1 VTLFPPTG
9 PRLPLARMPEGMA
22 AGGAPGGVLS
32 PEALEAAL
40 RAVGARR
47 YHNLHPF
54 HRLLH
59 GGQCTR
65 AQVQAW
71 ALNRYLYQAA
81 IPLKD
86 ASLIGR
92 CDDPSIRRE
101 WRRRLEDHDGFDG
114 TDSVD
119 GGVARWLALTD
130 GLGIDRETVVS
141 GREALPATRFA
152 VEAYI
157 HFVRERPLL
166 EAIASSLTELF
177 SPQIIGERV
186 SGMLSHYEYVTPAI
200 LAYFSKRPPQAARD
214 SDYALAYVRE
224 HATTAATQRACLAAL
239 SFKCD
244 VLWSMLDALYFAYV
258 APGFVPPGAYRPD
271 PPQPT
276 GDRPV
281 PAAEAVPDA
290 ARSRPAQARA
300 TVPDDLPPAVTGR
313 SAGPGGVA
321 QAPAVGEAPP
331 SVAPQRAAAPIDP
344 GSRPRLAAGVRL
356 HDDPKRGWVLLCPER
371 VIETQGPTSEILRRC
386 DGRRTLAQIVDEL
399 AEAFAAE
406 RAVIAADV
414 ATLLQELATKKLV
427 VL

>member
-1 VTLFPPTG
+1 MTLFPPTAG
-9 PRLPLARMPEGMA
+9 RHALPAPEGMG
-22 AGGAPGGVLS
+22 AGPAPDAVLS
-32 PEALEAAL
+32 PDALEAAL
-40 RAVGARR
+40 RDIGARR

-59 GGQCTR
+59 SGQCSR

-86 ASLIGR
+86 ASLIAR
-92 CDDPSIRRE
+92 CDEPSIRRE

-130 GLGIDRETVVS
+130 GLGIDRDTVVS
-141 GREALPATRFA
+141 GRQALPATRFA

-157 HFVRERPLL
+157 HFVREKPLL
-166 EAIASSLTELF
+166 DAIASSLTELF

-186 SGMLSHYEYVTPAI
+186 SGMLAHYEYVTPAI

-224 HATTAATQRACLAAL
+224 HATTMATQRACLAAL

-258 APGFVPPGAYRPD
+258 APGFVPPGAYRPEM
-271 PPQPT
+271 
-276 GDRPV
+276 GAGRPV
-281 PAAEAVPDA
+281 PGAGDASGA
-290 ARSRPAQARA
+290 ARGQSSASHA
-300 TVPDDLPPAVTGR
+300 TVPDDLPPSAVLPSAGSDGVVEASVPVAAPPLPATRVTGD
-313 SAGPGGVA
+313 A
-321 QAPAVGEAPP
+321 
-331 SVAPQRAAAPIDP
+331 IDP
-344 GSRPRLAAGVRL
+344 ESRPRLAAGVRL

-386 DGRRTLAQIVDEL
+386 DGRRTLAQIVDDL

-414 ATLLQELATKKLV
+414 DTLLQELATKKLV

>member
-1 VTLFPPTG
+1 MIHARPVG
-9 PRLPLARMPEGMA
+9 PCVSRAPEGI
-22 AGGAPGGVLS
+22 GGSPGLDGAMS
-32 PEALEAAL
+32 PDALEAAL
-40 RAVGARR
+40 RDIGARR

-59 GGQCTR
+59 SGQCTR

-71 ALNRYLYQAA
+71 ALNRYLYQSA

-92 CDDPSIRRE
+92 CDDPALRRE

-130 GLGIDRETVVS
+130 GLGIDRDTVVS
-141 GREALPATRFA
+141 GREALASTRFA

-166 EAIASSLTELF
+166 EAVASSLTELF

-186 SGMLSHYEYVTPAI
+186 SGMLAHYEYVTPAI

-214 SDYALAYVRE
+214 SDFALAYVRA

-239 SFKCD
+239 TFKCD

-258 APGFVPPGAYRPD
+258 APGFVPPGAYRPAG
-271 PPQPT
+271 P
-276 GDRPV
+276 
-281 PAAEAVPDA
+281 AEASVGEAGGGGDGAGA
-290 ARSRPAQARA
+290 AMHA
-300 TVPDDLPPAVTGR
+300 TVPDDLPPAATR
-313 SAGPGGVA
+313 VA
-321 QAPAVGEAPP
+321 EAPP
-331 SVAPQRAAAPIDP
+331 AAVAAARPGASIDP
-344 GSRPRLAAGVRL
+344 QARPRLAPGVRL
-356 HDDPKRGWVLLCPER
+356 HEDPKRGWVLLCPER

-386 DGRRTLAQIVDEL
+386 DGQRTLARIIDEL
-399 AEAFAAE
+399 ADAFAAE
-406 RAVIAADV
+406 RAVIAGDV
-414 ATLLQELATKKLV
+414 AALLQELATKKLV
-427 VL
+427 ML

>member
-1 VTLFPPTG
+1 MTLFPSSACRPHA
-9 PRLPLARMPEGMA
+9 LLAPEGMGAGSVPEA
-22 AGGAPGGVLS
+22 ALS
-32 PEALEAAL
+32 PDALEAAL
-40 RAVGARR
+40 RDIGARR

-59 GGQCTR
+59 SGQCSR

-101 WRRRLEDHDGFDG
+101 WRRRLEDHDGSDG

-141 GREALPATRFA
+141 GREALATTRFA

-157 HFVRERPLL
+157 HFVREKPLL
-166 EAIASSLTELF
+166 DAIASSLTELF

-186 SGMLSHYEYVTPAI
+186 SGMLAHYEYVTPAI
-200 LAYFSKRPPQAARD
+200 LAYFSRRPPQAARD

-258 APGFVPPGAYRPD
+258 APGFVPPGAYRPEPALDD
-271 PPQPT
+271 PASSA
-276 GDRPV
+276 GG
-281 PAAEAVPDA
+281 A
-290 ARSRPAQARA
+290 ARGHSATSRA
-300 TVPDDLPPAVTGR
+300 TVPDDLPPS
-313 SAGPGGVA
+313 SALHPAGVA
-321 QAPAVGEAPP
+321 GP
-331 SVAPQRAAAPIDP
+331 SVAAPPLVAQREPGTALDP
-344 GSRPRLAAGVRL
+344 ESRPRLAAGVRL
-356 HDDPKRGWVLLCPER
+356 HDDPRRGWVLLCPER

-386 DGRRTLAQIVDEL
+386 DGRRTLAQIIDEL
-399 AEAFAAE
+399 AEAFTAE

-414 ATLLQELATKKLV
+414 GTLLQELATKKLV

>member
-1 VTLFPPTG
+1 MIHAHPGG
-9 PRLPLARMPEGMA
+9 PVSRAPEGM
-22 AGGAPGGVLS
+22 GGSPGLDGAMS
-32 PEALEAAL
+32 PDALEAAL
-40 RAVGARR
+40 RDIGARR

-59 GGQCTR
+59 SGQCTR

-92 CDDPSIRRE
+92 CDDPALRRE

-130 GLGIDRETVVS
+130 GLGIDRDTVVS

-157 HFVRERPLL
+157 RFVRERPLL
-166 EAIASSLTELF
+166 EAVASSLTELF

-186 SGMLSHYEYVTPAI
+186 SGMLAHYGYVTPAT

-214 SDYALAYVRE
+214 SDFALAYVRE
-224 HATTAATQRACLAAL
+224 HATTAAAQHACLAAL
-239 SFKCD
+239 TFKCD

-258 APGFVPPGAYRPD
+258 APGFVPPGAYRPAGPAD
-271 PPQPT
+271 VGEAGG
-276 GDRPV
+276 GDDGAG
-281 PAAEAVPDA
+281 AAMH
-290 ARSRPAQARA
+290 A
-300 TVPDDLPPAVTGR
+300 TVPDDLPPAATR
-313 SAGPGGVA
+313 VA
-321 QAPAVGEAPP
+321 EAPP
-331 SVAPQRAAAPIDP
+331 AAEAAARPGASIDP
-344 GSRPRLAAGVRL
+344 QSRPRLAPGVRL
-356 HDDPKRGWVLLCPER
+356 HEDPKRGWVLLCPER

-386 DGRRTLAQIVDEL
+386 DGQRTLARIIDEL

-406 RAVIAADV
+406 RAVIAGDV
-414 ATLLQELATKKLV
+414 AALLQELATKKLV
-427 VL
+427 ML

>member
-1 VTLFPPTG
+1 MNHLFRCG
-9 PRLPLARMPEGMA
+9 FVSCAPEGM
-22 AGGAPGGVLS
+22 GGVPGLDQPMS
-32 PEALEAAL
+32 PDALEAAL
-40 RAVGARR
+40 RDIGARR

-59 GGQCTR
+59 SGQCTR

-92 CDDPSIRRE
+92 CDDPAIRRE

-130 GLGIDRETVVS
+130 GLGIDRATVVS

-186 SGMLSHYEYVTPAI
+186 SGMLAHYEYVTPAI

-214 SDYALAYVRE
+214 SDFALAYVRA

-239 SFKCD
+239 TFKCD

-258 APGFVPPGAYRPD
+258 APGFVPPGAYRPED
-271 PPQPT
+271 V
-276 GDRPV
+276 G
-281 PAAEAVPDA
+281 AAGGGADA
-290 ARSRPAQARA
+290 GAAAAMHA
-300 TVPDDLPPAVTGR
+300 TVPDDLPPAVTG
-313 SAGPGGVA
+313 SAGVA
-321 QAPAVGEAPP
+321 EA
-331 SVAPQRAAAPIDP
+331 AAAPRAGAAIDP
-344 GSRPRLAAGVRL
+344 EARPRLAPGVRL
-356 HDDPKRGWVLLCPER
+356 HNDPKRGWVLLCPER

-386 DGRRTLAQIVDEL
+386 DGQRTLARIIDEL

-406 RAVIAADV
+406 RAVIAGDV
-414 ATLLQELATKKLV
+414 AALLQELATKKLV
-427 VL
+427 ML

>member
-1 VTLFPPTG
+1 MNHALGWASRVGAPD
-9 PRLPLARMPEGMA
+9 GMGGA
-22 AGGAPGGVLS
+22 PVAGGAMTPD
-32 PEALEAAL
+32 ALEAAL
-40 RAVGARR
+40 RDIGARR

-54 HRLLH
+54 HRMLH
-59 GGQCTR
+59 SGQCTR

-71 ALNRYLYQAA
+71 ALNRYLYQSA

-92 CDDPSIRRE
+92 CDDPALRRE

-114 TDSVD
+114 TDTVD

-130 GLGIDRETVVS
+130 GLGIDRAVVVS

-157 HFVRERPLL
+157 RFVRERPLL
-166 EAIASSLTELF
+166 EAVASSLTELF

-186 SGMLSHYEYVTPAI
+186 SGMLAHYDYVTPAT

-214 SDYALAYVRE
+214 SDFALAYVRE
-224 HATTAATQRACLAAL
+224 HAVTAAEQQACLAAL

-258 APGFVPPGAYRPD
+258 APGFVPPGAYRPEDTASVD
-271 PPQPT
+271 P
-276 GDRPV
+276 V
-281 PAAEAVPDA
+281 AAGMGVG
-290 ARSRPAQARA
+290 A
-300 TVPDDLPPAVTGR
+300 TVPDGPAAVATAAR
-313 SAGPGGVA
+313 PGA
-321 QAPAVGEAPP
+321 
-331 SVAPQRAAAPIDP
+331 SIDP
-344 GSRPRLAAGVRL
+344 QVRPRLAPGVRL
-356 HDDPKRGWVLLCPER
+356 HNDPKRGWVLLCPER

-386 DGRRTLAQIVDEL
+386 DGQRTLAAIIDEL
-399 AEAFAAE
+399 AVAFVAD
-406 RAVIAADV
+406 RAVIAGDV
-414 ATLLQELATKKLV
+414 AALLQELATKKLV

>member
-1 VTLFPPTG
+1 VTLLPPTLY
-9 PRLPLARMPEGMA
+9 PHVFPAPEGM
-22 AGGAPGGVLS
+22 GGGPAPDAVLS
-32 PEALEAAL
+32 PDALEAAL
-40 RAVGARR
+40 RDVGARR

-59 GGQCTR
+59 SGQCSR

-92 CDDPSIRRE
+92 CDDPAIRRE

-130 GLGIDRETVVS
+130 GLGINRDTVVS

-157 HFVRERPLL
+157 HFVREKPLL
-166 EAIASSLTELF
+166 DAIASSLTELF

-186 SGMLSHYEYVTPAI
+186 SGMLAHYEYVTPTI
-200 LAYFSKRPPQAARD
+200 LAYFSRRPPQAARD

-224 HATTAATQRACLAAL
+224 HATTAATQGACLAAL

-258 APGFVPPGAYRPD
+258 APGFVPPGAYRPEPVVGHSA
-271 PPQPT
+271 PPAGGAGDVPHGQPS
-276 GDRPV
+276 
-281 PAAEAVPDA
+281 A
-290 ARSRPAQARA
+290 SHA
-300 TVPDDLPPAVTGR
+300 TVPDDLPPSATLHPAGHPAGVAGPDVAVPPVVAPPR
-313 SAGPGGVA
+313 GPGGA
-321 QAPAVGEAPP
+321 
-331 SVAPQRAAAPIDP
+331 IDP
-344 GSRPRLAAGVRL
+344 GSKPRLAAGVRL
-356 HDDPKRGWVLLCPER
+356 HDDPRRGWVLLCPER

-386 DGRRTLAQIVDEL
+386 DGRRSLAQIVDEL

-414 ATLLQELATKKLV
+414 DTLLQELVTKKLV

>member
-1 VTLFPPTG
+1 MNHLFRCG
-9 PRLPLARMPEGMA
+9 FVSCAPEGM
-22 AGGAPGGVLS
+22 GGVPGLDQPMS
-32 PEALEAAL
+32 PDALEAAL
-40 RAVGARR
+40 RDIGARR

-59 GGQCTR
+59 SGQCTR

-92 CDDPSIRRE
+92 CDDPAIRRE

-130 GLGIDRETVVS
+130 GLGIDRATVVS

-186 SGMLSHYEYVTPAI
+186 SGMLAHYEYVTPAI

-214 SDYALAYVRE
+214 SDFALAYVRE
-224 HATTAATQRACLAAL
+224 HARTAAEQRACVAAL
-239 SFKCD
+239 TFKWD
-244 VLWSMLDALYFAYV
+244 VLWSMLDALHFAYV
-258 APGFVPPGAYRPD
+258 APGFVPPGAYQ
-271 PPQPT
+271 PPRET
-276 GDRPV
+276 
-281 PAAEAVPDA
+281 AAGASA
-290 ARSRPAQARA
+290 AMPA
-300 TVPDDLPPAVTGR
+300 TVPDDLPPSVTG
-313 SAGPGGVA
+313 AA
-321 QAPAVGEAPP
+321 TA
-331 SVAPQRAAAPIDP
+331 QRAAASVDAEA
-344 GSRPRLAAGVRL
+344 RPRLAPGVRL
-356 HDDPKRGWVLLCPER
+356 HNDPKRGWVLLCPER

-386 DGRRTLAQIVDEL
+386 DGQRTLARIIDEL

-406 RAVIAADV
+406 RAVIAGDV
-414 ATLLQELATKKLV
+414 AALLQELATKKLV
-427 VL
+427 ML

>member
-1 VTLFPPTG
+1 MTH
-9 PRLPLARMPEGMA
+9 ARRGGSVPYAPEGM
-22 AGGAPGGVLS
+22 GGASGLDGAMLPD
-32 PEALEAAL
+32 ALEAAL
-40 RAVGARR
+40 RDIGARR

-59 GGQCTR
+59 SGQCTR

-92 CDDPSIRRE
+92 CDDPAIRRE

-166 EAIASSLTELF
+166 EAVASSLTELF

-186 SGMLSHYEYVTPAI
+186 SGMLAHYEYVTPAI

-214 SDYALAYVRE
+214 SDFALAYVRE
-224 HATTAATQRACLAAL
+224 HARTGAEQRACLAAL

-258 APGFVPPGAYRPD
+258 APGFVPPGAYRP
-271 PPQPT
+271 T
-276 GDRPV
+276 VVGEAGR
-281 PAAEAVPDA
+281 AAGGNAGVM
-290 ARSRPAQARA
+290 RA
-300 TVPDDLPPAVTGR
+300 TVPDDLPPALTGA
-313 SAGPGGVA
+313 AGADAGAVEMP
-321 QAPAVGEAPP
+321 APAVAVP
-331 SVAPQRAAAPIDP
+331 RAGASIDP
-344 GSRPRLAAGVRL
+344 EVRPRLAPGVRL
-356 HDDPKRGWVLLCPER
+356 HNDPKRGWVLLCPER

-386 DGRRTLAQIVDEL
+386 DGQRTLALIIDEL
-399 AEAFAAE
+399 AEVFAAD
-406 RAVIAADV
+406 RTVIAGDV
-414 ATLLQELATKKLV
+414 AALLQELATKKLV

>member
-1 VTLFPPTG
+1 
-9 PRLPLARMPEGMA
+9 M
-22 AGGAPGGVLS
+22 S
-32 PEALEAAL
+32 PDALEAAL
-40 RAVGARR
+40 RDIGARR

-59 GGQCTR
+59 SGQCTR

-92 CDDPSIRRE
+92 CDDPAIRRE

-141 GREALPATRFA
+141 GQEALASTRFA

-157 HFVRERPLL
+157 RFVRERPLL

-186 SGMLSHYEYVTPAI
+186 SGMLAHYDYVTPAI

-214 SDYALAYVRE
+214 SDFALAYVRE
-224 HATTAATQRACLAAL
+224 HAVTAEEQRACLAAL

-258 APGFVPPGAYRPD
+258 APGFVPPGAYRPAGV
-271 PPQPT
+271 
-276 GDRPV
+276 GDAGPADAG
-281 PAAEAVPDA
+281 AAEAGGA
-290 ARSRPAQARA
+290 AAARA
-300 TVPDDLPPAVTGR
+300 TVPDDLPPSLTGPAD
-313 SAGPGGVA
+313 AGEV
-321 QAPAVGEAPP
+321 PAVA
-331 SVAPQRAAAPIDP
+331 SAAVAPRAGASIDP
-344 GSRPRLAAGVRL
+344 EARPRLAPGVRL
-356 HDDPKRGWVLLCPER
+356 HNDPKRGWVLLCPER

-386 DGRRTLAQIVDEL
+386 DGQRTLARIVDEL
-399 AEAFAAE
+399 AEVFAAD
-406 RAVIAADV
+406 RAMIAGDV
-414 ATLLQELATKKLV
+414 AALLQELATKKLV
-427 VL
+427 ML

>member
-1 VTLFPPTG
+1 MTLFAPTAR
-9 PRLPLARMPEGMA
+9 PHALAAPEGM
-22 AGGAPGGVLS
+22 GTGPGQDAVLT
-32 PEALEAAL
+32 PDALEAAL
-40 RAVGARR
+40 RDIGARR

-59 GGQCTR
+59 GGQCSR

-92 CDDPSIRRE
+92 CDDPAIRRE

-130 GLGIDRETVVS
+130 GLGIDRDTVVS

-157 HFVRERPLL
+157 RFVRERPLL

-186 SGMLSHYEYVTPAI
+186 SGMLAHYDYVTPAI

-214 SDYALAYVRE
+214 SDFALAYVRE
-224 HATTAATQRACLAAL
+224 HATGAGTQRACLAAL
-239 SFKCD
+239 TFKCD

-258 APGFVPPGAYRPD
+258 APGFVPPGAYRPEPGAEPSASD
-271 PPQPT
+271 A
-276 GDRPV
+276 GDLPRSQTIASH
-281 PAAEAVPDA
+281 AAASHA
-290 ARSRPAQARA
+290 AASHA
-300 TVPDDLPPAVTGR
+300 TAPDDLPP
-313 SAGPGGVA
+313 SAGLH
-321 QAPAVGEAPP
+321 PP
-331 SVAPQRAAAPIDP
+331 SVHEPPAAVPPAVASRGPGAIDP

-356 HDDPKRGWVLLCPER
+356 HEDPRRGWVLLCPER

-386 DGRRTLAQIVDEL
+386 DGRRTLSQIVDEL
-399 AEAFAAE
+399 AGAFAAE

-414 ATLLQELATKKLV
+414 ATLLQELVTKKLV

>member
-1 VTLFPPTG
+1 MNHALGWASRVRAPD
-9 PRLPLARMPEGMA
+9 GM
-22 AGGAPGGVLS
+22 GGAPGAGSAMS
-32 PEALEAAL
+32 PDGLEAAL
-40 RAVGARR
+40 RDIGARR

-54 HRLLH
+54 HRMLH
-59 GGQCTR
+59 SGQCTR

-92 CDDPSIRRE
+92 CDDPALRRE

-114 TDSVD
+114 TDTVD

-130 GLGIDRETVVS
+130 GLGIDRAVVVS

-157 HFVRERPLL
+157 RFVRERPLL
-166 EAIASSLTELF
+166 EAVASSLTELF

-186 SGMLSHYEYVTPAI
+186 SGMLAHYDYVTPAT

-214 SDYALAYVRE
+214 SDFALAYVRE
-224 HATTAATQRACLAAL
+224 HAVTAAEQQACLAAL

-258 APGFVPPGAYRPD
+258 APGFVPPGAYRP
-271 PPQPT
+271 
-276 GDRPV
+276 
-281 PAAEAVPDA
+281 EDA
-290 ARSRPAQARA
+290 AGVDPVAAGMGAGTPVTAHA
-300 TVPDDLPPAVTGR
+300 TVPDDLPPVT
-313 SAGPGGVA
+313 
-321 QAPAVGEAPP
+321 
-331 SVAPQRAAAPIDP
+331 AAAVVPATASRPGASIDP
-344 GSRPRLAAGVRL
+344 QVRPRLAPGVRL
-356 HDDPKRGWVLLCPER
+356 HNDPKRGWVLLCPER

-386 DGRRTLAQIVDEL
+386 DGQRTLAAIVDEL
-399 AEAFAAE
+399 AAAFVAD
-406 RAVIAADV
+406 RAVIAGDV
-414 ATLLQELATKKLV
+414 AALLQELATKKLV

>member
-1 VTLFPPTG
+1 MTLFPPTC
-9 PRLPLARMPEGMA
+9 PHVLPAPEGM
-22 AGGAPGGVLS
+22 GGGPVPDVVLS
-32 PEALEAAL
+32 PDALEAAL
-40 RAVGARR
+40 RDIGARR

-59 GGQCTR
+59 SGQCSR

-92 CDDPSIRRE
+92 CDDPAVRRE
-101 WRRRLEDHDGFDG
+101 WRRRLEDHDGLDG

-130 GLGIDRETVVS
+130 GLGIDRDTVVS
-141 GREALPATRFA
+141 GREALASTRFA

-157 HFVRERPLL
+157 RFVREKPLL
-166 EAIASSLTELF
+166 DAIASSLTELF

-186 SGMLSHYEYVTPAI
+186 SGMLAHYEYVTPAI

-224 HATTAATQRACLAAL
+224 HATTAAAQHACLAAL

-258 APGFVPPGAYRPD
+258 APGFVPPGAYRPEPVVGHSA
-271 PPQPT
+271 PPAGGVGDVPRGQPS
-276 GDRPV
+276 
-281 PAAEAVPDA
+281 A
-290 ARSRPAQARA
+290 SHA
-300 TVPDDLPPAVTGR
+300 TVPDDLPPLAILHPAGV
-313 SAGPGGVA
+313 AGPDAAVPAGVA
-321 QAPAVGEAPP
+321 APRGSGGA
-331 SVAPQRAAAPIDP
+331 IDP

-356 HDDPKRGWVLLCPER
+356 HNDPRRGWVLLCPER

-386 DGRRTLAQIVDEL
+386 DGRRSLAQIVDEL

-414 ATLLQELATKKLV
+414 DTLLQELATKKLV

>member
-1 VTLFPPTG
+1 MNHALGWASRVRAPD
-9 PRLPLARMPEGMA
+9 GM
-22 AGGAPGGVLS
+22 GGAPGAGAAMS
-32 PEALEAAL
+32 PDALEAAL
-40 RAVGARR
+40 RDIGARR

-54 HRLLH
+54 HRMLH
-59 GGQCTR
+59 SGRCTR

-92 CDDPSIRRE
+92 CDDPALRRE

-114 TDSVD
+114 TDTVD

-130 GLGIDRETVVS
+130 GLGIDRAVVVS

-157 HFVRERPLL
+157 RFVRERPLL
-166 EAIASSLTELF
+166 EAVASSLTELF

-186 SGMLSHYEYVTPAI
+186 SGMLAHYDYVTPAT

-214 SDYALAYVRE
+214 SDFALAYVRE
-224 HATTAATQRACLAAL
+224 HAVTAAEQQACLAAL

-258 APGFVPPGAYRPD
+258 APGFVPPGAYRPEGAASVD
-271 PPQPT
+271 P
-276 GDRPV
+276 V
-281 PAAEAVPDA
+281 AAGMGADA
-290 ARSRPAQARA
+290 TVTAHA
-300 TVPDDLPPAVTGR
+300 TVPDDLPPVVAAR
-313 SAGPGGVA
+313 PGA
-321 QAPAVGEAPP
+321 
-331 SVAPQRAAAPIDP
+331 SIDP
-344 GSRPRLAAGVRL
+344 QVRPRLAPGVRL
-356 HDDPKRGWVLLCPER
+356 HNDPKRGWVLLCPER

-386 DGRRTLAQIVDEL
+386 DGQRTLSAIIDEL
-399 AEAFAAE
+399 AAAFVAD
-406 RAVIAADV
+406 RAVIAGDV
-414 ATLLQELATKKLV
+414 AALLQELATKKLV
-427 VL
+427 ML